1 MFNGDVI
8 DSIGTEARAPILIA
22 YMGFMGVSLL
32 WLLSRAAGEAEDPE
46 SFYVADRSLSS
57 VFNGFALAG
66 ENISVLT
73 LLGVSGNI
81 AFFGY
86 DGYTYAVDSML
97 ALGVLLFLAQRIH
110 ANGRYTLGDLFASR
124 SPGVSSHLAGSLTT
138 LSVTVPLL
146 MIQLHVAGASTAY
159 LLGLTSTGPQIVCT
173 IAMGAFVTCVACLG
187 GLKGTSLMHILKL
200 AFVVVA
206 LAVISV
212 LSLSHYSW
220 DFGTLLSTAMEKSTA
235 PENYLEPGFGQHSVD
250 FGPLNTLSNHVVLVL
265 GSALMPQLI
274 LRVTATRD
282 GHAARR
288 SVAVAATLTGCF
300 TVLLVTVSFAA
311 AAVAGGE
318 KVGAADFGPSALIT
332 LAAGITSGNS
342 SFSVGIVTALAC
354 AVFLAVLTTI
364 ASMTFATAVS
374 VVRDV
379 YARGEEDGVRA
390 GEVRLVRLASAAVAI
405 VGIALTVA
413 THHLPLRFLAS
424 FSLCVAASCVF
435 PALVYSFF
443 WRGFNRRGLLW
454 SVYGGL
460 GLCVLLTVFS
470 PTVSGAPVALLP
482 DMDFDWYPLQ
492 SPGLVS
498 ISGAFLLGWLGS
510 VTAPR
515 RAASHSRRPGIRV

>member
-1 MFNGDVI
+1 MTSNLFNGDVI

-187 GLKGTSLMHILKL
+187 GPQG
-200 AFVVVA
+200 
-206 LAVISV
+206 
-212 LSLSHYSW
+212 
-220 DFGTLLSTAMEKSTA
+220 
-235 PENYLEPGFGQHSVD
+235 
-250 FGPLNTLSNHVVLVL
+250 GP
-265 GSALMPQLI
+265 
-274 LRVTATRD
+274 
-282 GHAARR
+282 
-288 SVAVAATLTGCF
+288 
-300 TVLLVTVSFAA
+300 
-311 AAVAGGE
+311 
-318 KVGAADFGPSALIT
+318 
-332 LAAGITSGNS
+332 
-342 SFSVGIVTALAC
+342 
-354 AVFLAVLTTI
+354 
-364 ASMTFATAVS
+364 
-374 VVRDV
+374 
-379 YARGEEDGVRA
+379 
-390 GEVRLVRLASAAVAI
+390 
-405 VGIALTVA
+405 
-413 THHLPLRFLAS
+413 
-424 FSLCVAASCVF
+424 ASCT
-435 PALVYSFF
+435 S
-443 WRGFNRRGLLW
+443 
-454 SVYGGL
+454 
-460 GLCVLLTVFS
+460 
-470 PTVSGAPVALLP
+470 
-482 DMDFDWYPLQ
+482 
-492 SPGLVS
+492 
-498 ISGAFLLGWLGS
+498 
-510 VTAPR
+510 
-515 RAASHSRRPGIRV
+515 